1 MEYYYVWFFLFAICA
16 YFIITDESVAKG
28 FYYITK
34 ILKFQY
40 EKSKWWLIHNPSNP
54 IIKYLIWRRAIKLAK
69 EIQKDLQK

>member
-1 MEYYYVWFFLFAICA
+1 MEYYYAWFFLFAICA
-16 YFIITDESVAKG
+16 YFITTDESVAKG

-54 IIKYLIWRRAIKLAK
+54 IIKYLIWRRAMKLAK